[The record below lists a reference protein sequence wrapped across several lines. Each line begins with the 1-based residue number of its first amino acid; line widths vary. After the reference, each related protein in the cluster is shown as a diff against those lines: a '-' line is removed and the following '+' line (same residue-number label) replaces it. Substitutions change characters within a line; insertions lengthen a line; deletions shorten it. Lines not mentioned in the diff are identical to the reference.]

1 MNFYLTDYKNRTWPL
16 PLNPAEFKLT
26 AERDDQTVTVVRLG
40 QISTFGEDKLQSL
53 ELKFTIPD
61 DIKAEHY
68 TSAAKEDLPKNGQ
81 SYLTWFQWIKD
92 QRHLCRLVISGTKVN
107 FQGVLN
113 TFEYGME
120 NAYSGDYI
128 VTLKIAQY
136 KPHRAIKV
144 GTSKKKKTAKK
155 GKRRSAPP
163 KKVGR
168 GSQVVVN
175 GVLHRSSTGSGT
187 GATERNA
194 QRKISLV
201 APGAKYPY
209 HVTTLSGG
217 ARGWVSAGAV
227 KAV

>member
-16 PLNPAEFKLT
+16 PLNPSEFKLT
-26 AERDDQTVTVVRLG
+26 AERDDKTVTVVRLG
-40 QISTFGEDKLQSL
+40 EISTLGEDKLQSL
-53 ELKFTIPD
+53 ELKFTIPT
-61 DIKAEHY
+61 DIRAEHY
-68 TSAAKEDLPKNGQ
+68 TSAPKKKLAKNGQ
-81 SYLTWFQWIKD
+81 SYLTWFNWIKN

-120 NAYSGDYI
+120 EGYAGDYI
-128 VTLKIAQY
+128 VTIKIAQY

-144 GTSKKKKTAKK
+144 GASKKKKTAKK
-155 GKRRSAPP
+155 GKQRSAPP

-168 GSQVVVN
+168 GSKVVVN
-175 GVLHRSSTGSGT
+175 GVLHRSSTGSGP
-187 GATERNA
+187 GVTERNA

-201 APGAKYPY
+201 VPGAKYPY

-217 ARGWVSAGAV
+217 ARGWVSASAV